1 MYTVYVQSWEGY
13 YAGGTDDRYL
23 LYAPGLA
30 EDNGRKKTSGYAVIS
45 PKVEKEENKAGSFSC
60 LVPPTNPS
68 YSKVVRGS
76 IISVFDDDD
85 EIFRGRVLYYQK
97 DFQKRKS
104 LYAEGIMAY
113 LNDVLLGPVK
123 YENQTSNYIFAILV
137 SRHRILKAGST
148 ATAGTKGT
156 FLVTQRPEVSGLTYD
171 PDGRWVTPFD
181 AITTFMQDNQ
191 DGIGGRL
198 RTRISN
204 GLQYLD
210 WVIDDRSDQVIQFGQ
225 NLLDLSEYITGEEI
239 FTVLLPFGKD
249 NIDIRTVNNDSR
261 YIEDA
266 EGIAKYGRI
275 EKMVTY
281 SDIETA
287 AALKEKAQADMNKQI
302 SDRGK
307 ISLEISAVDLHL
319 LNVDTSRIDICKS
332 YRVLSVPHGID
343 QYVVCTKI
351 SLDMQDPRRSK
362 YTFGSNRKR
371 LSNQVK

>member
-13 YAGGTDDRYL
+13 YADGDDEKYL

-45 PKVEKEENKAGSFSC
+45 PKIEKEENKAGSFTC

-76 IISVFDDDD
+76 IISVFDDGD
-85 EIFRGRVLYYQK
+85 EIFRGRILYYRR
-97 DFQKRKS
+97 DFQKRKT
-104 LYAEGIMAY
+104 LYAEGIMAF
-113 LNDVLLGPVK
+113 LNDVVLGPVK
-123 YENQTSNYIFAILV
+123 YSNRTSNYIFAILV
-137 SRHRILKAGST
+137 SRHRILKAGNDS
-148 ATAGTKGT
+148 TAGTKGT
-156 FLVTQRPEVSGLTYD
+156 FLVSQRPEVSGLTYD
-171 PDGRWVTPFD
+171 PGTTWVTPYS
-181 AITTFMQDNQ
+181 AIMKFVNDNQ
-191 DGIGGRL
+191 DNIGGRI

-210 WVIDDRSDQVIQFGQ
+210 WVIDDRGDQVIQFGQ
-225 NLLDLSEYITGEEI
+225 NLLDLSEYITAEEI
-239 FTVLLPFGKD
+239 FTVVLPFGKD
-249 NIDIRTVNNDSR
+249 NLDIRTVNNDSR

-266 EGIAKYGRI
+266 DGIAQYGRI
-275 EKMVTY
+275 EKMITY
-281 SDIETA
+281 SDIESA
-287 AALKEKAQADMNKQI
+287 SELKEKAIADMNKQI
-302 SDRGK
+302 ADRGN

-351 SLDMQDPRRSK
+351 SLDLQDPKRSK

-371 LSNQVK
+371 LTNQVK